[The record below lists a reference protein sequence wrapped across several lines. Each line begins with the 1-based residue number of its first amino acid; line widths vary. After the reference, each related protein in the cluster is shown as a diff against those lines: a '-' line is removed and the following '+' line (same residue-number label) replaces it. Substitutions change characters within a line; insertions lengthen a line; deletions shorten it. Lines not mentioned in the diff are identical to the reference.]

1 MEPAKPTP
9 AQTLK
14 AFFFMTLGSALVFA
28 LEQFDL
34 ESIAALAGQY
44 PGRMLFSPG
53 DAPALT
59 LKLRRSDD
67 PLRTAAQAVERYAA
81 LLAPK
86 S

>member
-1 MEPAKPTP
+1 MPKFQVVSEYQPSGDQPEA
-9 AQTLK
+9 
-14 AFFFMTLGSALVFA
+14 
-28 LEQFDL
+28 
-34 ESIAALAGQY
+34 IAALAGQY

>member
-1 MEPAKPTP
+1 
-9 AQTLK
+9 
-14 AFFFMTLGSALVFA
+14 
-28 LEQFDL
+28 
-34 ESIAALAGQY
+34 
-44 PGRMLFSPG
+44 MLFSPG